1 MTGLAIFIAGG
12 IFLCNVGLV
21 AFLIFDSRRRSGQP
35 SAPQVQPPLSEDENE
50 DRLHEKSPKAA
61 CVGKSTLELDRFEA
75 ILAKTVKA
83 TVEEVLPNVLGDMIG
98 DVRLKDVEFADDT
111 ESAETVPSMAQTD
124 ERPAPKFQPL
134 SESATKD
141 AFETDIR
148 NFDDEPSA
156 PVATG
161 TSIDELE
168 GAVDTAMNPDSTP
181 EQQAQA
187 GKILSEMQGTELLD
201 RLSQN
206 DDIDRRVNLCIRM
219 SIRAEFESK
228 KSPMAVPK
236 SVKKSVAVKIV
247 TDDIDDFN
255 PADLLK

>member
-21 AFLIFDSRRRSGQP
+21 AFLVFDSRRKGERP
-35 SAPQVQPPLSEDENE
+35 SPPQEQPPASEDENE
-50 DRLHEKSPKAA
+50 DRSHEESPKTAGI
-61 CVGKSTLELDRFEA
+61 GKSTLELDRFEA

-83 TVEEVLPNVLGDMIG
+83 TVEEVLPNVLGDMLG
-98 DVRLKDVEFADDT
+98 EVRLKDVEFAD
-111 ESAETVPSMAQTD
+111 ETDSEETIPSVEHTD
-124 ERPAPKFQPL
+124 EKPAQKFQPL
-134 SESATKD
+134 SESATKE

-148 NFDDEPSA
+148 EFDDEPSA
-156 PVATG
+156 PVASG
-161 TSIDELE
+161 TTIDELE
-168 GAVDTAMNPDSTP
+168 SAVDTAMNPDATP
-181 EQQAQA
+181 QQQVQA
-187 GKILSEMQGTELLD
+187 GKILSEMQGTELLEK
-201 RLSQN
+201 LSQN

>member
-21 AFLIFDSRRRSGQP
+21 AFLVLDSRRKGGQLSSP
-35 SAPQVQPPLSEDENE
+35 PVQPTLPEDENA
-50 DRLHEKSPKAA
+50 KSPHEESPKTAG
-61 CVGKSTLELDRFEA
+61 VGKSTLELDRFEA
-75 ILAKTVKA
+75 MLAKTVRT
-83 TVEEVLPNVLGDMIG
+83 TVKEVLPVMMEELIG

-111 ESAETVPSMAQTD
+111 ESVETAVPMAQT
-124 ERPAPKFQPL
+124 EEKPVQKFQPL

-148 NFDDEPSA
+148 DFDDEPSA
-156 PVATG
+156 PVASG
-161 TSIDELE
+161 TTIDELE
-168 GAVDTAMNPDSTP
+168 GAVDTAMNPHATP
-181 EQQAQA
+181 RQQAEA
-187 GKILSEMQGTELLD
+187 GKILSEMQDTELME

-219 SIRAEFESK
+219 SIRAEFSSNGNNQTSSK
-228 KSPMAVPK
+228 AA
-236 SVKKSVAVKIV
+236 KKTVSASIVA
-247 TDDIDDFN
+247 DNPDDFD

>member
-12 IFLCNVGLV
+12 ILLCNVALV
-21 AFLIFDSRRRSGQP
+21 TVVVIDSRKKGR
-35 SAPQVQPPLSEDENE
+35 LKENE
-50 DRLHEKSPKAA
+50 PVSSTNQESEEKNSASAENPQKKAG
-61 CVGKSTLELDRFEA
+61 VGRSNFDIDRFESMM
-75 ILAKTVKA
+75 KA
-83 TVEEVLPNVLGDMIG
+83 TVEKVLPAILTDMMG
-98 DVRLKDVEFADDT
+98 DVRLKDVEFDDET
-111 ESAETVPSMAQTD
+111 ESGETTPFMAQTD
-124 ERPAPKFQPL
+124 EKPAQKFQPL

-148 NFDDEPSA
+148 DFDDEPSA
-156 PVATG
+156 PVASG
-161 TSIDELE
+161 TTIDELE

-181 EQQAQA
+181 QQQAQA
-187 GKILSEMQGTELLD
+187 GKILSEMQGTELLE

-219 SIRAEFESK
+219 SIRAEIESRE
-228 KSPMAVPK
+228 SPIPK
-236 SVKKSVAVKIV
+236 PKTVKKSVAVKIV

>member
-1 MTGLAIFIAGG
+1 MTGFAIIIAGG

-21 AFLIFDSRRRSGQP
+21 AFLVFDSRRKGGLP
-35 SAPQVQPPLSEDENE
+35 SPPPVQQPPLEDENAVKHDE
-50 DRLHEKSPKAA
+50 SPKTAG
-61 CVGKSTLELDRFEA
+61 VGKSTLELDRFEA
-75 ILAKTVKA
+75 ILAKTVKT

-156 PVATG
+156 PVASG
-161 TSIDELE
+161 TTIDELE

-181 EQQAQA
+181 QQQAQA
-187 GKILSEMQGTELLD
+187 GKILSEMQGTELLE

-236 SVKKSVAVKIV
+236 TVKKSVAVKIV

>member
-21 AFLIFDSRRRSGQP
+21 AFLVLDSRRKNGQP
-35 SAPQVQPPLSEDENE
+35 SPPPIQPPPLEEENA
-50 DRLHEKSPKAA
+50 DIQHEESPKTAG
-61 CVGKSTLELDRFEA
+61 VGKSTLELDRFEA
-75 ILAKTVKA
+75 ILAKTVKT
-83 TVEEVLPNVLGDMIG
+83 TVEEVLPNVLGDMLG
-98 DVRLKDVEFADDT
+98 DVRLKDVEFAD
-111 ESAETVPSMAQTD
+111 ETDSIETIPSMEPTD
-124 ERPAPKFQPL
+124 EKPAQRFQPL

-148 NFDDEPSA
+148 DFDDEPSA

-161 TSIDELE
+161 TTIDELE
-168 GAVDTAMNPDSTP
+168 GAVDTAMNPDATP
-181 EQQAQA
+181 QQQAQA
-187 GKILSEMQGTELLD
+187 GKVLSEMQGTELLE

-228 KSPMAVPK
+228 KSPMTMPK
-236 SVKKSVAVKIV
+236 TVKKSVAVKIV